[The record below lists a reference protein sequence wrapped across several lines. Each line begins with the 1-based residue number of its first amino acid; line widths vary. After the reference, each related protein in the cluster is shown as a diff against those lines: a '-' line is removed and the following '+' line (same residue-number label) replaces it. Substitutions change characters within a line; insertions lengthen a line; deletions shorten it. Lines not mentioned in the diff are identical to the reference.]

1 MIILTTLVLPVHG
14 QNILFLLCISFDS
27 CFRISGS
34 LTFLIKFIP
43 KGLVRV
49 GSCYSEIFLFISL
62 SDRLLLV
69 LGNTTGGV
77 FFNLGSHYEASGWLG
92 MHCVDQAS
100 LM

>member
-69 LGNTTGGV
+69 LGNSAGGGFV
-77 FFNLGSHYEASGWLG
+77 GSFFFFT
-92 MHCVDQAS
+92 
-100 LM
+100 

>member
-69 LGNTTGGV
+69 LENTAGGGFVV
-77 FFNLGSHYEASGWLG
+77 FLFLFLFFYLGSHYEASG
-92 MHCVDQAS
+92 
-100 LM
+100 